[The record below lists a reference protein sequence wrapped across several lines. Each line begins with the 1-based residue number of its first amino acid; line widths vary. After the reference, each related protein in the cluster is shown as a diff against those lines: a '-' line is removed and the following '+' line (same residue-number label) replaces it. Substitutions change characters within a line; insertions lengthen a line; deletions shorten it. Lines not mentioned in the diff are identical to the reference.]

1 MAGSRKTRIKP
12 VPVIILGVVI
22 VAIIA
27 GIGIFAIGNTS
38 DKQQNSSA
46 TVSVSKKNLKDS
58 NSTSTEPVKAATTV
72 EIQWEDSAVPVGT
85 SFKVT
90 AIVTPQDTEHAL
102 IWSSGNQDVCTIDS
116 EGVVTVRSAGN
127 AAITATVGTVSDS
140 VIIQGIDSVSAG
152 SDRGLPVYTGDSYV
166 SAGQSNGGSNDNSN
180 GNTSTGD
187 SQSGVSS
194 GGSQQGQRSNGSI
207 GVSSGI
213 NSSSNISDDNSDI
226 SDDNNGGSSDN
237 GSDNGYNYNTDNGS
251 YDNNNGGYDNNSGS
265 HDGASSSDIAGY
277 LPQIGYTQRM
287 SNVYVCEDGDTYYGE
302 IIIQPNVTIIY
313 IKQRSGTFDSMIQ
326 STLSALLP
334 SEAGQVWNNYLSSSS
349 DKTFTVDGRR
359 VRIVTALNGGHS
371 QIVVYN

>member
-1 MAGSRKTRIKP
+1 MAGSRKMRIKP

-22 VAIIA
+22 VAIIT

-102 IWSSGNQDVCTIDS
+102 VWSSGNQDVCTIDS

>member
-1 MAGSRKTRIKP
+1 MAGSRKMRIKP
-12 VPVIILGVVI
+12 VPVIILGVVT
-22 VAIIA
+22 VAIIV

-102 IWSSGNQDVCTIDS
+102 VWSSGNQDVCTIDS

-277 LPQIGYTQRM
+277 LPQMGYTQRM

>member
-1 MAGSRKTRIKP
+1 MAGSRKMRIKP

-22 VAIIA
+22 VAIIT

-102 IWSSGNQDVCTIDS
+102 VWSSGNQDVCTIDS

-166 SAGQSNGGSNDNSN
+166 SARQSNGGSNDNSN

>member
-1 MAGSRKTRIKP
+1 MAGSRKMRIKP
-12 VPVIILGVVI
+12 VPVIILGVVT
-22 VAIIA
+22 VAIIV

-102 IWSSGNQDVCTIDS
+102 VWSSGNQDVCTIDS